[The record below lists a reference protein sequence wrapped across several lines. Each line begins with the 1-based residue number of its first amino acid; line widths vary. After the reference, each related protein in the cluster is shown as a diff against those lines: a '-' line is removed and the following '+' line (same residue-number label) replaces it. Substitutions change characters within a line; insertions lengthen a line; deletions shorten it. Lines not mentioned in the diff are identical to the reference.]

1 MWVEKQWLYDILE
14 QLVDSEI
21 LLQYFHETELDK
33 DALGLHQIHVL

>member
-14 QLVDSEI
+14 QLVDSD